1 MGLRAGGGPLL
12 LRRELGLPGPV
23 QGQLAFGAP
32 LYGARLAA
40 PLLGTVRMRAGDGA
54 FQLQIPVAGGSITL
68 VAQAGV
74 FALAGQDAALR
85 VDRRVVADAGAFAL
99 AGQDAAL
106 RLDRRLVADA
116 GAFALI
122 GQDAA
127 LRRDIRQVVEAG
139 AFTLAGQEALLS
151 MARRLV
157 AEAGA
162 FALAGQDIE
171 FVVPISGGLVVARLA
186 RRPAQI
192 ARPAHRPAV
201 IGLPS
206 DAPRVV
212 VRLIIRGDDNL

>member
-1 MGLRAGGGPLL
+1 MPMRAGGGALRFQRVLGVAAPIQGQRAFGSALRGRGLASALSAPVL
-12 LRRELGLPGPV
+12 LRA
-23 QGQLAFGAP
+23 QDGALRFQIP
-32 LYGARLAA
+32 TAGGGITLAA
-40 PLLGTVRMRAGDGA
+40 D
-54 FQLQIPVAGGSITL
+54 
-68 VAQAGV
+68 AGV
-74 FALAGQDAALR
+74 FTLAGQEAFLR
-85 VDRRVVADAGAFAL
+85 VDRRLAADVGAFVL

-106 RLDRRLVADA
+106 RLDQRLVAEA
-116 GAFALI
+116 GVFALL

-151 MARRLV
+151 VARRLV

-162 FALAGQDIE
+162 FALAGQNIE
-171 FVVPISGGLVVARLA
+171 FVVPVSGGLVVARLA

-192 ARPAHRPAV
+192 ARPSHRPAV
-201 IGLPS
+201 IVLPS